1 MPTIR
6 AYTRAFA
13 ADDPNGPSGGVP
25 LPALELGTAKGTQNF
40 VVQELLLQ
48 WTLWDFGR
56 TYGRYQQAALNVDIA
71 QLQTGRAEQTVAYEV
86 AVEYFRVLQAKAFKR
101 VADEATR
108 RAEAVLEIS
117 RKSLKAGL
125 VEPDKVLRAE
135 VELAQVEREVVTA
148 RRAELVAIAAL
159 NLAMGINVSFPTGVV
174 DQTDEPARN
183 QSLAECLQ
191 IAVQNR
197 REFQVAERAINIAQE
212 GTRVAQADFAPHVY
226 AEGALA
232 YSTGHKVLVGDTE
245 SGSIIINWNL
255 FEGGRR
261 TGQLRTANAA
271 LRAAAAQAQVVCDT
285 IAFEV
290 NEAFRDIEASRKN
303 IALARPAITQAR
315 ENLRLVTRKY
325 QNGDATPTDIVDAE
339 TSLTRAQQDYY
350 NALYDYLTALARL
363 DYAMGVAPLMG
374 G

>member
-1 MPTIR
+1 
-6 AYTRAFA
+6 
-13 ADDPNGPSGGVP
+13 
-25 LPALELGTAKGTQNF
+25 
-40 VVQELLLQ
+40 
-48 WTLWDFGR
+48 
-56 TYGRYQQAALNVDIA
+56 
-71 QLQTGRAEQTVAYEV
+71 
-86 AVEYFRVLQAKAFKR
+86 
-101 VADEATR
+101 
-108 RAEAVLEIS
+108 
-117 RKSLKAGL
+117 
-125 VEPDKVLRAE
+125 
-135 VELAQVEREVVTA
+135 
-148 RRAELVAIAAL
+148 
-159 NLAMGINVSFPTGVV
+159 
-174 DQTDEPARN
+174 
-183 QSLAECLQ
+183 LAECLQ

-339 TSLTRAQQDYY
+339 TSLTRAQEDYY
-350 NALYDYLTALARL
+350 NALYDYLTALARI